1 MAQPTS
7 PRTVQCYHCGR
18 QLEVGARA
26 MTTSC
31 PGCSQR
37 LRIEDV
43 IVKTLE
49 QVRKIQTCGRVVVH
63 AGARVF
69 AQSVEA
75 QEGVEVD
82 GVMEASVISRGP
94 VRIGSKATWKG
105 DCRAP
110 SVRIEAGSTIL
121 AGFFSVPDTN
131 LQATAAQSA

>member
-1 MAQPTS
+1 
-7 PRTVQCYHCGR
+7 
-18 QLEVGARA
+18 

-37 LRIEDV
+37 LRVEDV

-49 QVRKIQTCGRVVVH
+49 AVRKIQTCGRVVVH

-94 VRIGSKATWKG
+94 VRIGAKATWKG

-110 SVRIEAGSTIL
+110 SVRIEAGSTIVS
-121 AGFFSVPDTN
+121 GFFCVPDA
-131 LQATAAQSA
+131 QAHVTSNGR